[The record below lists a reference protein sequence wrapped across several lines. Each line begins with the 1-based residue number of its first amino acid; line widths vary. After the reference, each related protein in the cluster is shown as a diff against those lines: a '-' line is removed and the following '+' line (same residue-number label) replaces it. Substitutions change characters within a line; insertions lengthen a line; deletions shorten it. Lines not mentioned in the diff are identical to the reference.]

1 MIQASTTRDP
11 LALHYAFAKRQ
22 PFVVAGFLDST
33 EFAGLKDFVPHLTV
47 HESLDKLGAGKADGA
62 AILAQLLDSEQ
73 EDLVEGQ
80 KNVIA
85 IHNVS
90 PEDLDLLATT
100 FKQAWLASTVL
111 PAADVARKYKV
122 PVYDTKA
129 GEWANV
135 HPNGL
140 EALWARS
147 LLAVHGDDAMGLR
160 MALKGI
166 YFDACQLAA
175 AILAGDVATKA
186 SAILDKYGDASTRDA
201 LIEATTS
208 YFGINARELLQGVAP
223 APPKDAIAHPVM
235 VPVETP
241 KPKKPA
247 RISKKEAQKA
257 KDTHESEYFFLS
269 KNAAFKRALVKV
281 VGDTMAA
288 GIGFTSPAAKYSFLR
303 REGAW
308 QGGLPAAVL
317 RSILEDIVGGCKDKA
332 GALEGAKTFQLTA
345 TAFKLATQDDL
356 GTAIATVLA
365 HANLPD
371 KRAAKIPLVAG
382 RSWPGMDPPP
392 ADINALISWIGQG
405 IAKLRG
411 FSRTA
416 RQIAWQRGLAGAG
429 HERYLPVAL
438 PKAIEQMRGAEL
450 VPWLREVI
458 ANLQGWVRQ
467 LGAAPMHPAPSST
480 PRALAISEAAWK
492 EAGEKLATGDLE
504 GYIQKAYLS
513 VEKGISG
520 LHEAIIGKPPAE
532 NATLHDQVIALAIK
546 QPRLLLPS
554 TDALHAQRKL
564 RNKVVNDNSKVPP
577 GWKERSI
584 AFYKDFHERMA
595 QNLDAMARAGH

>member
-1 MIQASTTRDP
+1 
-11 LALHYAFAKRQ
+11 
-22 PFVVAGFLDST
+22 
-33 EFAGLKDFVPHLTV
+33 
-47 HESLDKLGAGKADGA
+47 SLDKLGTGKADGA
-62 AILAQLLDSEQ
+62 AMLAQLLDSEG

-85 IHNVS
+85 IHNAS
-90 PEDLDLLATT
+90 PEDLELLAAT
-100 FKQAWLASTVL
+100 FKQAWFASTVL
-111 PAADVARKYKV
+111 PAADVARRYKV

-129 GEWANV
+129 GEWANA
-135 HPNGL
+135 HPDGL
-140 EALWARS
+140 ETLWARS

-166 YFDACQLAA
+166 YHDACQLAA
-175 AILAGDVATKA
+175 AILAGDVATRTA
-186 SAILDKYGDASTRDA
+186 AILDKYGDASTRDA
-201 LIEATTS
+201 LVEAVTS
-208 YFGINARELLQGVAP
+208 YFGINARELLQGVMAMP
-223 APPKDAIAHPVM
+223 SKETIEHLVT
-235 VPVETP
+235 VPVAAPIEIP
-241 KPKKPA
+241 KPKNPA
-247 RISKKEAQKA
+247 RTAKKAEQKA
-257 KDTHESEYFFLS
+257 KDAHESEYFFLS

-281 VGDTMAA
+281 VGDTAAA
-288 GIGFTSPAAKYSFLR
+288 GAGFTSPAAKYSFLR

-308 QGGLPAAVL
+308 QAGLPAAVL

-345 TAFKLATQDDL
+345 AAFKLATRDDL
-356 GTAIATVLA
+356 GAAIATVLA
-365 HANLPD
+365 HASLPD

-382 RSWPGMDPPP
+382 RSWAGMDPAP
-392 ADINALISWIGQG
+392 AEINALIAWIGQG

-429 HERYLPVAL
+429 YERYIPVAL
-438 PKAIEQMRGAEL
+438 PKSLQQARGAEL
-450 VPWLREVI
+450 VPWLRESI

-467 LGAAPMHPAPSST
+467 LGAAPMHLAPSST

-504 GYIQKAYLS
+504 GYVQKAYLS

-546 QPRLLLPS
+546 QPWLLLLPA

-564 RNKVVNDNSKVPP
+564 RNRVVNDNARVPP
-577 GWKERSI
+577 GWKERAV
-584 AFYKDFHERMA
+584 AFYEDFHERMA
-595 QNLDAMARAGH
+595 RNLDVISRAET